1 MLVMV
6 LLRDLVLSWFV
17 VLKVLVLV
25 DRSTLKASGTIPVCG
40 RSTGSS
46 TVQSLLITY

>member
-1 MLVMV
+1 MLVML

-25 DRSTLKASGTIPVCG
+25 DRSTLNASSAIPVCG

-46 TVQSLLITY
+46 TVQSLY